1 MAKRIAFVVG
11 STRRGSFNLQLATI
25 AEGML
30 EGRADVVYI
39 DPAPLPFVNQDIE
52 SPAPE
57 LVKNARDIVMSSDA
71 LWIFTPEYNQSIPGI
86 LKNLLDWLSRPL
98 DPSDPDRKTAIKGKK
113 VIISGAGGGKRTQFC
128 RKALFDL
135 LSFIGAEVLD
145 EEGRGFALDRRAFTE
160 NIWEPD
166 ESVISDLREQADIL
180 MKSV

>member
-113 VIISGAGGGKRTQFC
+113 SHHIRGGRRQKNTVLPQGVVRPPFIHRSGSA
-128 RKALFDL
+128 
-135 LSFIGAEVLD
+135 
-145 EEGRGFALDRRAFTE
+145 RRRRQR
-160 NIWEPD
+160 
-166 ESVISDLREQADIL
+166 LRSGPPRIHREYL
-180 MKSV
+180 GTG